1 MTTCPYI
8 CSRVFQMS
16 AISRVFGLQ
25 LCTLA
30 VLLMLYL
37 LKGFI
42 YLFIAAKL
50 SQILVTNPLG
60 PCSLKKTRKGALL
73 LTGVCFLS
81 RFPELS
87 ERHQQILSAIK
98 RRLDQAHQDE
108 VNDVTARLMAETAIK
123 VESVRLETEDE
134 WREKLD
140 RLNTEHQK
148 ELQTMTDRTKQVQV
162 EFI

>member
-1 MTTCPYI
+1 MSHLKNLEIRDECMTTCPYI

-50 SQILVTNPLG
+50 SQILVTNP
-60 PCSLKKTRKGALL
+60 
-73 LTGVCFLS
+73 
-81 RFPELS
+81 
-87 ERHQQILSAIK
+87 
-98 RRLDQAHQDE
+98 
-108 VNDVTARLMAETAIK
+108 
-123 VESVRLETEDE
+123 
-134 WREKLD
+134 
-140 RLNTEHQK
+140 
-148 ELQTMTDRTKQVQV
+148 
-162 EFI
+162 